1 MSQINSAKDI
11 VISVIGFNSP
21 FGSEINNFLKLEN
34 EKFRESTLIVD
45 YDPQKYL
52 KPKGQRFLNKATLVY
67 CNVAFQAIHNR
78 QLETKI
84 QSNPERV
91 GLYDGTELSN
101 LEDCFVFD
109 LTAKNIGPDRVSPM
123 KAPSTIANAAAS
135 QMAIQAGIKGPNFSV
150 CAGMAGSLQALDI
163 ACLHLKQEFIEYSIV
178 GSTEVRNDYQQ
189 SIHLGLNLGE
199 MESSP
204 EIGISFLLERRESL
218 MSDKRIPLASIKTIF
233 SETFTAENQS
243 LESFLID
250 TIIKLNSNSPFDL
263 IIISGGVHMIN
274 QKELENIF
282 EEQDLHMKVLYPE
295 NQIGAMDNAGGMLGI
310 AKGISIFHEES
321 KEKTEFEHILV
332 ISIDH
337 SSTIIYTVIKKEN

>member
-1 MSQINSAKDI
+1 MSQINSKKDI

-21 FGSEINNFLKLEN
+21 YGTEINDFLKSEN
-34 EKFRESTLIVD
+34 VRFEKFNILED

-67 CNVAFQAIHNR
+67 CNVAFKAIHDR
-78 QLETKI
+78 QLESKI
-84 QSNPERV
+84 KNSPERV

-163 ACLHLKQEFIEYSIV
+163 ACLHLKQEFIDYSII

-199 MESSP
+199 IESSP
-204 EIGISFLLERRESL
+204 ELGISFLLERRETL
-218 MSDKRIPLASIKTIF
+218 LSDNRKPLASIKTIF
-233 SETFTAENQS
+233 SETFTTDTES
-243 LESFLID
+243 IESFLIN
-250 TIIKLNSNSPFDL
+250 TIINLNMRYPFDI
-263 IIISGGVHMIN
+263 IIISGGVQMVD
-274 QKELENIF
+274 LEEIGNVF
-282 EEQDLHMKVLYPE
+282 EENGMNMMVMCPE
-295 NQIGAMDNAGGMLGI
+295 KQFGVMDNAGGMFGI
-310 AKGISIFHEES
+310 ANGVSIFHEKS
-321 KEKTEFEHILV
+321 SEKTELEHILV
-332 ISIDH
+332 ISIDK
-337 SSTIIYTVIKKEN
+337 SGTIIYTVIKKEN